1 MTPLVFLAIA
11 VVFTLAGVVKGIVG
25 LGLPTISMA
34 LLALLMAPAEAAAWL
49 VLPTLVT
56 NLWQLQPWRTIG
68 PMVRR
73 LWGMQAGL
81 LAGTWL
87 TAWALG
93 APAGAWASI
102 ALGLAL
108 IVYAI
113 WGLLAAQVRVPPRS
127 EKWLGP
133 VIGAT
138 TGVVT
143 AATGVFALP
152 GVPYLQALGLQR
164 DELIQAMGIAFTV
177 CAIALAGGLLI
188 NGSFSAHA
196 ATFSIPMVLPALF
209 GMHLGTRLRK
219 VMPANTFRICFLVG
233 LALLGVYQAAKGL
246 LA

>member
-1 MTPLVFLAIA
+1 MTPLVFVAIA
-11 VVFTLAGVVKGIVG
+11 GVFMLAGVVKGIVG

-34 LLALLMAPAEAAAWL
+34 LLALLMVPAEAAAWL
-49 VLPTLVT
+49 VVPTLIT

-68 PMVRR
+68 PMLRR
-73 LWGMQAGL
+73 LWGMQLGVCL
-81 LAGTWL
+81 GTWGA
-87 TAWALG
+87 AWALG
-93 APAGAWASI
+93 APAGEWATV

-108 IVYAI
+108 IAYAI
-113 WGLLAAQVRVPPRS
+113 WGLLGAQIHVKPAS

-152 GVPYLQALGLQR
+152 AVPYLQSLGLQR
-164 DELIQAMGIAFTV
+164 DDLIQAMGIAFT
-177 CAIALAGGLLI
+177 ISTLALAGALLI
-188 NGSFSAHA
+188 NGSYSAHA
-196 ATFSIPMVLPALF
+196 ATFSIPMVVPALI

-233 LALLGVYQAAKGL
+233 LGLLGLYQVIKALHG
-246 LA
+246 